1 MFKANLLCRPRLCLQ
16 VMLASL
22 LLTSLFTDAHATI
35 MRYLEV
41 EELARLSTD
50 VIHGQVLSTRT
61 YWDESHT
68 RIYTAIRV
76 QVSETFKGAA
86 KRGGVVTITQLGGEL
101 DGMRLD
107 YSGRPQFSNGEAVV
121 LFTKTGRKQDLIVV
135 GMKQGKLRV
144 VGDEV
149 VRDFSGI
156 TLLDETAAA
165 KNGNASRTA
174 ATSKPARMQTR
185 MALSELRQRLAKL

>member
-1 MFKANLLCRPRLCLQ
+1 MSKATLLGRLRICLQ
-16 VMLASL
+16 VVLSGLVM
-22 LLTSLFTDAHATI
+22 TGLFTDAQATI
-35 MRYLEV
+35 VRYLEV

-61 YWDESHT
+61 YWDESHA

-76 QVSETFKGAA
+76 QVNETFKGAA
-86 KRGGVVTITQLGGEL
+86 PRGAIVTITQLGGEL

-107 YSGRPQFSNGEAVV
+107 YNGRPQFNTGETVV
-121 LFTKTGRKQDLIVV
+121 LFTKKGQKQDLIVI

-149 VRDFSGI
+149 VRDFSGL
-156 TLLDETAAA
+156 TLLDDTAAA
-165 KNGNASRTA
+165 AKGTANRATA
-174 ATSKPARMQTR
+174 ARTSVRVQTK
-185 MALSELRQRLAKL
+185 MTMGELRQRLAKQ